1 MFRNRKAL
9 LFGALLFYLYFRG
22 TGDHGLIDPLEGI
35 NASIALHMSAGGN
48 RFIPRIGEAFA
59 AGRSMGT
66 WWLEALALKIFGWS
80 EFAVRFFPALSGL
93 IMIWASA
100 IASHDSELLV
110 KRTRASWLSA
120 SICAGMTICFTV
132 SQLASPH
139 AIFAALMSIT
149 MAGIVRYRESK
160 RWLFLSHFAST
171 FSFIAFG
178 FEGLMLTWIAV
189 IAYSVLADDTDTLR
203 DFFTWPPGMIFT
215 VSVSGIYFL
224 LLMIINTDIIQF
236 MHCRIHTYSFGGI
249 AGMCIFAFVGFMPF
263 HGFILRALYEVIP
276 GEYPAKKSPE
286 VFMLVWAF
294 VFGVSAVISGDML
307 MLSCTAAPLSSILGR
322 KLDVWLDRKSLYP
335 VIISVM
341 LNILLLVPVVFMI
354 LPFMMNAFPV
364 IKISM
369 LSLIPWGIT
378 TGLFL
383 FASWYYTKT
392 RQIEKWVRNVP
403 GAALLC
409 LMPLAGVFSLT
420 ASSYSVRDIGLR
432 LRDYVKG
439 NDRVIQYSVNYPSVY
454 FYSFRNSGLI
464 DAELMQGIA
473 EKKFIT
479 DEEEL
484 NRLWNGKE
492 RVFMIIPIERSV
504 NKSLPKNIFSILES
518 NGMLLISNQKNEQST
533 YNK

>member
-22 TGDHGLIDPLEGI
+22 IASHGLIDPLEGI
-35 NASIALHMSAGGN
+35 NASISLHMSVGSSS
-48 RFIPRIGEAFA
+48 FIPRIGESFA

-80 EFAVRFFPALSGL
+80 EFAVRFFSAISGL

-100 IASHDSELLV
+100 ISSHDSEALAE
-110 KRTRASWLSA
+110 RTRASWLSA

-132 SQLASPH
+132 SQIASPH
-139 AIFAALMSIT
+139 AIFAGLMSIT
-149 MAGIVRYRESK
+149 MAGIVRSRESK
-160 RWLFLSHFAST
+160 RWLFISHFSST
-171 FSFIAFG
+171 FSFIAYG
-178 FEGLMLTWIAV
+178 FEGLMLTWLAV
-189 IAYSVLADDTDTLR
+189 IAYSVLADDMKMLR
-203 DFFTWPPGMIFT
+203 DFFTWPGGMIFT
-215 VSVSGIYFL
+215 VVVSGLYFL

-236 MHCRIHTYSFGGI
+236 MHCRVHTYSFGGI
-249 AGMCIFAFVGFMPF
+249 FGMSVFAFMGFMPF

-276 GEYPAKKSPE
+276 KKYPAEKSPE
-286 VFMLVWAF
+286 VFMFVWAI
-294 VFGVSAVISGDML
+294 VFGVSAILSGDML
-307 MLSCTAAPLSSILGR
+307 VLSCCTVPLSSILGM
-322 KLDVWLDRKSLYP
+322 KLDVWLEHRSLYP
-335 VIISVM
+335 VRVSVM
-341 LNILLLVPVVFMI
+341 LNTLLIVPIVFMI
-354 LPFMMNAFPV
+354 LPFMMNALPV

-383 FASWYYTKT
+383 FAEWYYTKT
-392 RQIEKWVRNVP
+392 KQITKWVRNVP

-420 ASSYSVRDIGLR
+420 ANSYSVMDIGLI
-432 LRDYVKG
+432 LRDSVKG

-464 DAELMQGIA
+464 DSELTEGVS
-473 EKKFIT
+473 EKRFIM

-484 NRLWNGKE
+484 NRLWNDKA
-492 RVFMIIPIERSV
+492 RVFMIIPVERSV
-504 NKSLPKNIFSILES
+504 NKSLPKNIFSIIES
-518 NGMLLISNQKNEQST
+518 NGMLLISNQKNE
-533 YNK
+533 NK